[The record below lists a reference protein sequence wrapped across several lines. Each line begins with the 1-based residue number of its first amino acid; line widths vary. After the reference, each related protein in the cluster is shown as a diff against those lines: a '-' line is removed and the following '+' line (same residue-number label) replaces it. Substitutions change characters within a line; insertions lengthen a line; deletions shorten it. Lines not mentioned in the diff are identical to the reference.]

1 MGAKL
6 IYKMIL
12 WFSVVVLA
20 GCAMNPTP
28 NPQQT
33 TVTTPKEETPEPSET
48 RVSFVGVGDNL
59 IHETIY
65 LDAKN
70 NAKQAGKEGYD
81 FLPMYTK
88 MKPLIESADLAFLNQ
103 ETILGGDERGL
114 SGYPVF
120 NSPSVLADQMIDLG
134 FDIFNHA
141 TNHSM
146 DKGKSGIQHAAALWR
161 SKPNVI
167 MSGIFDSEEDRQT
180 PRIIE
185 RKGIRFAFLAYTYGT
200 NGIKIPDSY
209 LVSLFDKDKIK
220 ADVDRVRELADVII
234 VSAHWGTEGL
244 FTANSMQKEYAKYL
258 SSLGVDVVI
267 GTHPHTIQPI
277 EWLRNDTG
285 KETLVIYS
293 LGNFI
298 SGMLDIYNL
307 LGGMIGM
314 EFVRQPNDTE
324 VTIENVTWTPL
335 VTHYDGNPNNIM
347 SERYHYEVMPL
358 SAYTEEQ
365 AKRHALNGYNK
376 QTVTIEQ
383 YRQKTKDVIQ
393 NSVEIIWD

>member
-1 MGAKL
+1 MGAKS
-6 IYKMIL
+6 IYKVITYICI
-12 WFSVVVLA
+12 VVLA
-20 GCAMNPTP
+20 GCAMQPTP
-28 NPQQT
+28 QPPKT
-33 TVTTPKEETPEPSET
+33 TTTAPVEEPPKPVET

-70 NAKQAGKEGYD
+70 NASQEGKEGYD
-81 FLPMYTK
+81 FSPMYTK
-88 MKPLIESADLAFLNQ
+88 MKPLIEAADLAFLNQ
-103 ETILGGDERGL
+103 ETILGGDDRGL

-120 NSPSVLADQMIDLG
+120 NSPSILADQMIEVG
-134 FDIFNHA
+134 FDLFNHA
-141 TNHSM
+141 SNHSM
-146 DKGKSGIQHAAALWR
+146 DKGKKGIEHAAALWR
-161 SKPNVI
+161 SKPNI
-167 MSGIFDSEEDRQT
+167 AMSGIYDSEEDRNT

-220 ADVDRVRELADVII
+220 ADVDRVRSLADVII
-234 VSAHWGTEGL
+234 VSAHWGTEGI

-285 KETLVIYS
+285 KETLVVYS

-298 SGMLDIYNL
+298 SGMLDVYNL

-314 EFVRQPNDTE
+314 EFVRQPDDTE
-324 VTIENVTWTPL
+324 VTIEHVTWTPL
-335 VTHYDGNPNNIM
+335 VTHYDGNPNNIIK
-347 SERYHYEVMPL
+347 ERYHYEVMPL
-358 SAYTEEQ
+358 SAYTEEL

-376 QTVTIEQ
+376 QTVSIEN

-393 NSVEIIWD
+393 SSVEIIWE

>member
-1 MGAKL
+1 MGAKS
-6 IYKMIL
+6 IYKAITYICI
-12 WFSVVVLA
+12 VVLA
-20 GCAMNPTP
+20 GCALQPSPQPPKTTTTAPVEEPPKPT
-28 NPQQT
+28 
-33 TVTTPKEETPEPSET
+33 ET

-70 NAKQAGKEGYD
+70 NASEAGKEGYD
-81 FLPMYTK
+81 FSPMYTK
-88 MKPLIESADLAFLNQ
+88 MKPLIEAADLAFLNQ
-103 ETILGGDERGL
+103 ETILGGDDRGL

-120 NSPSVLADQMIDLG
+120 NSPSVLADQMIEVG
-134 FDIFNHA
+134 FDLFNQA
-141 TNHSM
+141 SNHSM
-146 DKGKSGIQHAAALWR
+146 DKGKKGIEHAAALWR
-161 SKPNVI
+161 SKSNVV
-167 MSGIFDSEEDRQT
+167 MSGIYDSEEDRNT

-220 ADVDRVRELADVII
+220 ADVDHVRSLADVII
-234 VSAHWGTEGL
+234 VSAHWGTEGI

-285 KETLVIYS
+285 KETLVVYS

-298 SGMLDIYNL
+298 SGMLDVYNL

-314 EFVRQPNDTE
+314 EFVRQPDDTE
-324 VTIENVTWTPL
+324 VTIEHVTWTPV

-347 SERYHYEVMPL
+347 KERYHYEVMPL
-358 SAYTEEQ
+358 SAYTEEL

-376 QTVTIEQ
+376 QTVSIEN

-393 NSVEIIWD
+393 SSVEIIWE